1 MAGYRIRPYRDE
13 DSEAVR
19 EVFATGMNEYAPA
32 LCLHVLRQPWVLL
45 LLGCVFCL
53 LLASSRSLLL
63 PVLALTLLLALG
75 RQLLGCA
82 WSAYIERCLGDDLR
96 DIRAAYMDIP
106 GACFWVAEADERV
119 VGTVGVRPAGDGG
132 DSGGGELALKRMAV
146 RKDYRGRGIAAA
158 LGRTALGFARQQ
170 RGCRAVVLNT
180 VMLQHEARAL
190 YERLGFRR
198 HRRYLLPTVYGRLGP
213 MGVPRGRVLLPLPPC
228 SAWGLG
234 AAPAAP
240 PPPQAVK

>member
-119 VGTVGVRPAGDGG
+119 VGTVGVRPAGGDGG
-132 DSGGGELALKRMAV
+132 DGSSEELALKRMAV

-190 YERLGFRR
+190 YERLGFRH
-198 HRRYLLPTVYGRLGP
+198 HRRYLLPTVYGRLANCT
-213 MGVPRGRVLLPLPPC
+213 VTTYRYELP
-228 SAWGLG
+228 
-234 AAPAAP
+234 
-240 PPPQAVK
+240 